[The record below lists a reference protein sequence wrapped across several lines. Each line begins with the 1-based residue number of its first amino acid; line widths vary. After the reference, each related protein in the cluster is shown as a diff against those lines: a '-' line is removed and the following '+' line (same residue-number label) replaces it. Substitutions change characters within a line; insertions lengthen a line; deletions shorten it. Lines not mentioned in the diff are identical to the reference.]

1 MGEAAARYTNAVLI
15 DENQQTHLG
24 DFLLFENGTWAISN
38 GDEDVVNNIDG
49 TKKLIT
55 RSFQNWHTHLPMQ
68 LNARDFSDG
77 LPLDEWLEK
86 SIFPTEM
93 NLTKE
98 YARIGALASA
108 LEMIKTGSTFACDMY
123 HFPEAIVSALN
134 EAGLRGV
141 VCGPQTLW
149 PPQEGGDDGSVKR
162 LLDTQ
167 LASNKPED
175 KVQYGVATH
184 AVYTCLLYT
193 SPSPRDQRGSRMPSS
208 A

>member
-38 GDEDVVNNIDG
+38 GDEDVVHNIDG

-108 LEMIKTGSTFACDMY
+108 LEMIKT
-123 HFPEAIVSALN
+123 
-134 EAGLRGV
+134 
-141 VCGPQTLW
+141 
-149 PPQEGGDDGSVKR
+149 
-162 LLDTQ
+162 
-167 LASNKPED
+167 
-175 KVQYGVATH
+175 
-184 AVYTCLLYT
+184 CLLYT
-193 SPSPRDQRGSRMPSS
+193 SD
-208 A
+208 AADE